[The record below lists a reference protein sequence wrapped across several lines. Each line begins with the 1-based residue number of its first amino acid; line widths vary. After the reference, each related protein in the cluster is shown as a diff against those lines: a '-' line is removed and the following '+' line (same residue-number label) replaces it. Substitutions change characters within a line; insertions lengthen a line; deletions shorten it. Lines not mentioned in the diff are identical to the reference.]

1 MIYVADVAVWKLFSS
16 LRKVGVGKMKY
27 NLDDNMVQIWKEEDG
42 DLILLINHTWR
53 EKEEIKKYGFRLY
66 FYPVIQEKLDLL
78 FELKDADD
86 EEYELLI
93 ERIGR
98 KVFERLV
105 KYKYLT
111 IAPTYD
117 DNKYVWHSQAG
128 EYLPFYLKTM
138 YGIDCP
144 SNPSRVLL
152 LPTLRCNGDCIFCIT
167 NSVIDGDKEELK
179 YSDWEKIT
187 QRVCDELHPCS
198 VDIVGGEPLLRLDIA
213 LAMTKILVENNILVK
228 IITNGMV
235 LSNYDSASKIAKLLV
250 GKKHNI
256 QISLDGDKDTHN
268 FLRPNVDFDH
278 VMKAI
283 KNISSLGLT
292 FGINLTVN
300 KHNYEK
306 VEEVVEM
313 LAKYDP
319 AYIMFGPLQISKK
332 NVELCREI
340 MISEEQENALRLL
353 VKKLSEKHKTIN
365 MKYDKEEP
373 IYNTDATPVGAKK
386 AYHRCTGFIEEMTIM
401 PNGRITSC
409 LRATAYKEFQGESI
423 TDYQGNLKC
432 LWRDSIIAQKYR
444 GIPVRGKCKDCE
456 YNQQCNMGCPLETY
470 VIDGVFGGYDP
481 HCKFI
486 MDRRE

>member
-1 MIYVADVAVWKLFSS
+1 
-16 LRKVGVGKMKY
+16 MKY
-27 NLDDNMVQIWKEEDG
+27 YLDENMVQIWKEEDRN
-42 DLILLINHTWR
+42 LLLLINHTWR

-66 FYPVIQEKLDLL
+66 YYPITQEKLDLL
-78 FELKDADD
+78 FKLKDAND
-86 EEYELLI
+86 EEYKQLI
-93 ERIGR
+93 DAIGR

-111 IAPTYD
+111 SVPTCD

-128 EYLPFYLKTM
+128 EYLSFYLKTL

-144 SNPSRVLL
+144 SEPSRVLL

-179 YSDWEKIT
+179 CDDWEKT
-187 QRVCDELHPCS
+187 TKRVCDELHPCS
-198 VDIVGGEPLLRLDIA
+198 VDVVGGEPLLRFDIA
-213 LAMTKILVENNILVK
+213 SAMIKILADNNILVK
-228 IITNGMV
+228 LITNGMV

-278 VMKAI
+278 VMDAI

-300 KHNYEK
+300 KYNYEK
-306 VEEVVEM
+306 IEEVVEM
-313 LAKYDP
+313 LVKYSP

-332 NVELCREI
+332 NVELCRKI
-340 MISEEQENALRLL
+340 MISEEQEEALRLL

-365 MKYDKEEP
+365 MKYDKEAP
-373 IYNTDATPVGAKK
+373 IYNTDAIPVGAKK
-386 AYHRCTGFIEEMTIM
+386 AYHRCTGFVEEMTIM
-401 PNGRITSC
+401 PNGSITSC

-423 TDYQGNLKC
+423 TDYRENLKH
-432 LWRDSIIAQKYR
+432 LWRDSTIAKKYR
-444 GIPVRGKCKDCE
+444 SIPVRGKCKDCE

-470 VIDGVFGGYDP
+470 VMDGVFGGYDP

-486 MDRRE
+486 NDGGE